1 MEYAN
6 GITLI
11 FFKMRITFVMLFY
24 MVVPCSAVH
33 AQVSKADSLTS
44 AALGY
49 HASSDYAAA
58 IILFEQAL
66 HLYLQQPRKLEQSS
80 RYSQA
85 LGTYIIALRRNGEIN
100 KAHHYLLR
108 LDSLGVHEPFPRLN
122 FKLKKDIG
130 FSFRHLARFDE
141 AIHYYKEA
149 LEYSGFFEDST
160 EHYSLYNSLA
170 YPYQRKG
177 DYATANKYLTEAAA
191 FFKKTGNTSL
201 YTDTM
206 NLTFLNLMAIGL
218 YQEAEPY
225 IREFLT
231 MVVKRNNLRKMDMG
245 YHNLAWNHARQGRID
260 SAIIYYQK
268 SLDLTRTHGDPYE
281 MAATLHEISDLYS
294 DMGRHMVARDFLAEA
309 LRVNQQTN
317 RPAAIAFS
325 FRKLGRNARMLDEQE
340 QARNYL
346 IKAYE
351 MLGDSEPL
359 LLAEILFELSNYE
372 RDTGNFEK
380 AFYYLDK
387 GDSVAWAVNTARL
400 ISEAALLKGQLF
412 ARLGKWQQSITP
424 FKNAYLFASNNR
436 LKTEINKELARVY
449 YALQSDSAFHFA
461 EEAISQINKFRTVV
475 SGEEMRAGFFEEH
488 ARFFNEV
495 AYWYLTLKQKPDKAF
510 ELIEAAKAR
519 ALTDE
524 LAKAQNAPVN
534 GIQGDEYIVK
544 QQKIRHINNL
554 YSALEME
561 LDTERQNELKTQIRD
576 AELEYQAYIN
586 IINLDK
592 NTGKNF
598 RSPEPVGVAEAQSY
612 LDNKTAIVEFAFSGD
627 NLLIFYITETGFQTA
642 VIDTIGPHTA
652 LDFIATQVQEL
663 LTHIREKQPV
673 NTIESIASGL
683 YALLLN
689 DFLSLN
695 TAISNLVIVNDGP
708 IAFLPFEVLKRNG
721 RYLAQDYTIK
731 YMPSV
736 SIISFIQNP
745 HRLNDG
751 LMALAGANFSPA
763 ESAPIQRSVTYASL
777 PSTLIEVEAIAK
789 NFSETN
795 IIKDTRL
802 QQIDLKQER
811 LQDYRFLHFAT
822 HGRIDLENPARSGLL
837 INTGGAKNDDG
848 FLNSNEISLLNL
860 NADLVVL
867 SACKTGIGRL
877 ISGEGLAGLQRSFL
891 IAGASAVVVSLWDI
905 YDKST
910 SVFMDDFYRTM
921 LLYQKQEYSWLSRS
935 LNFFGLYTHPLID
948 YKARALQQ
956 AKINMIEHPYYNHP
970 VYWSSFIL
978 IGK

>member
-1 MEYAN
+1 
-6 GITLI
+6 
-11 FFKMRITFVMLFY
+11 MRITFVLLVY
-24 MVVPCSAVH
+24 MVVSFSTAH
-33 AQVSKADSLTS
+33 AQLSKADSLTS
-44 AALGY
+44 AALEY

-58 IILFEQAL
+58 IGLFEKAL
-66 HLYLQQPRKLEQSS
+66 HIYLQQPDKLEQYPHYQ
-80 RYSQA
+80 RA
-85 LGTYIIALRRNGEIN
+85 LSVYITALRRNGEIN

-108 LDSLGVHEPFPRLN
+108 LDSLGVHQPFPELN

-141 AIHYYKEA
+141 AIQYYNQA
-149 LEYSGFFEDST
+149 LEYSGFFKDST

-177 DYATANKYLTEAAA
+177 DYATANRYLTEAAV
-191 FFKKTGNTSL
+191 FFKRTGNTEL
-201 YTDTM
+201 YTNTL

-225 IREFLT
+225 MREYLSR
-231 MVVKRNNLRKMDMG
+231 VEKQNNLSKMDVG

-268 SLDLTRTHGDPYE
+268 SLDITRNHGDPYE
-281 MAATLHEISDLYS
+281 MAATLHEIADLYS
-294 DMGRHMVARDFLAEA
+294 DMGSHQVARDFLTQA
-309 LRVNQQTN
+309 LHVNQQTN

-325 FRKLGRNARMLDEQE
+325 LRKLGRNARMLGDHKQT
-340 QARNYL
+340 RNYL
-346 IKAYE
+346 VKAYE

-387 GDSVAWAVNTARL
+387 GDSVARVLNTARL
-400 ISEAALLKGQLF
+400 IGEAAMLKGRLYT
-412 ARLGKWQQSITP
+412 RLGKWQESITP
-424 FKNAYLFASNNR
+424 FKTAYLYAGNNR
-436 LKTEINKELARVY
+436 FKTEINKELARTY
-449 YALQSDSAFHFA
+449 YALQSDSAFHYA
-461 EEAISQINKFRTVV
+461 ETAISQINEFRTAV
-475 SGEEMRAGFFEEH
+475 SGVEMRAGFFEEH

-495 AYWYLTLKQKPDKAF
+495 AYWYLKQKQNPEKAF

-524 LAKAQNAPVN
+524 LAKTQDAAINELR
-534 GIQGDEYIVK
+534 GEEYIVK

-554 YSALEME
+554 YNTLEIE
-561 LDTERQNELKTQIRD
+561 QDIDRQNELKTEIRD

-586 IINLDK
+586 IINLNN
-592 NTGKNF
+592 NTSKNF
-598 RSPEPVGVAEAQSY
+598 QSPNPVGVAEAQSY
-612 LDNKTAIVEFAFSGD
+612 LDNKTAIVEFAFSGEK
-627 NLLIFYITETGFQTA
+627 LLIFYITKKGLQTA
-642 VIDTIGPHTA
+642 VIDSAGQHTV
-652 LDFIATQVQEL
+652 LDFVAAQVQEL
-663 LTHIREKQPV
+663 LTRIKDKQPV
-673 NTIESIASGL
+673 SAIEDISAGL
-683 YALLLN
+683 YELFLN
-689 DFLSLN
+689 NFLTAN
-695 TAISNLVIVNDGP
+695 PAISQLVIVHDGP
-708 IAFLPFEVLKRNG
+708 VSFLPFEVLRRNG
-721 RYLAQDYTIK
+721 RYLVQDYTIK

-745 HRLNDG
+745 HRLDDG
-751 LMALAGANFSPA
+751 LMALAGANFS
-763 ESAPIQRSVTYASL
+763 APGAPQVRRSVTYASL

-789 NFSETN
+789 NFSEAN

-802 QQIDLKQER
+802 QEIDLKQER

-837 INTGGAKNDDG
+837 INSGGTNNDDG
-848 FLNSNEISLLNL
+848 FLNSNEISLLHL

-877 ISGEGLAGLQRSFL
+877 ISGEGLSGLQRSFL
-891 IAGASAVVVSLWDI
+891 IAGASAVVVSLWDV

-910 SVFMDDFYRTM
+910 SVFMEDFYRTM
-921 LLYQKQEYSWLSRS
+921 LLYQKEEYGWFNRS

-948 YKARALQQ
+948 YKTRALQQ
-956 AKINMIEHPYYNHP
+956 AKITMIEHPYYHHP
-970 VYWSSFIL
+970 VYWSSFIM